1 MCLEPKLALQK
12 GTFPSKY
19 FFKGS
24 SIFSPKSQKEYAY
37 WYFDILLDMVL
48 VSLTSLDWINY
59 FSDKICLLSRV
70 LFI

>member
-1 MCLEPKLALQK
+1 MCLEQKLALQK

-19 FFKGS
+19 FSKDQKYLL
-24 SIFSPKSQKEYAY
+24 PKSQKEYAY

-59 FSDKICLLSRV
+59 FSDKICLLSGFS
-70 LFI
+70 LF